1 VRDPLAN
8 PAPLVRS
15 VYAYVAHRIGDG
27 PQAEDVTSDT
37 FERALRYRS
46 SYDHRKGEPITWLVG
61 IARRVIADNLAAA
74 GREQPIDPA
83 EMVGG
88 AAMSPDVDTRVTL
101 AGALQS
107 VDSEARELLALRYGA
122 DLTAREIGRL
132 LGKRTNTVEVALH
145 RALAR
150 LRTALDGETLP
161 QAPPS
166 AEEAGSSRTG
176 SLPARSGHSSSD

>member
-1 VRDPLAN
+1 MRDPLAN

-15 VYAYVAHRIGDG
+15 VYAYVAYRIGEG
-27 PQAEDVTSDT
+27 PEAEDVTSDT
-37 FERALRYRS
+37 FERAIRYRS

-61 IARRVIADNLAAA
+61 IARRVIADTLAAA

-88 AAMSPDVDTRVTL
+88 AAMSPDLDARMTL
-101 AGALQS
+101 AGAFHSL
-107 VDSEARELLALRYGA
+107 DPETRELLALRYGA

-150 LRTALDGETLP
+150 LRTALDGETPP
-161 QAPPS
+161 QTPPS
-166 AEEAGSSRTG
+166 ADDTEPART
-176 SLPARSGHSSSD
+176 STLPARSGHSSSD

>member
-1 VRDPLAN
+1 MRDPLAN
-8 PAPLVRS
+8 PAPLVKS
-15 VYAYVAHRIGDG
+15 LYAYVAYRIGDG

-61 IARRVIADNLAAA
+61 IARRVIADNLATVR
-74 GREQPIDPA
+74 REHPVDPA
-83 EMVGG
+83 EMPEG
-88 AAMSPDVDTRVTL
+88 AASSPNLDARVTL

-107 VDSEARELLALRYGA
+107 VDAADQELLALRYGA

-150 LRTALDGETLP
+150 LRTALDGEN
-161 QAPPS
+161 PS
-166 AEEAGSSRTG
+166 QVPASGEESGSSRTG
-176 SLPARSGHSSSD
+176 ALPARSGHSSSD